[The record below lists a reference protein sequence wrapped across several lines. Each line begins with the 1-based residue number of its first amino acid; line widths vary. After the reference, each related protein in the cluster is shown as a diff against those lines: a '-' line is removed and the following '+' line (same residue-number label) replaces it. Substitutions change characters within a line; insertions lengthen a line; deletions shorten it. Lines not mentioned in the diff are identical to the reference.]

1 MLQAAGPMQLRA
13 GQFSGCK
20 AVIHAMGALFD
31 LTEAEVVLQVVTV
44 NAFKCLNQQV
54 ALRNISAICCLNSN

>member
-1 MLQAAGPMQLRA
+1 VLQAAGPMQLRA

-44 NAFKCLNQQV
+44 NALNI
-54 ALRNISAICCLNSN
+54 LINRWH